1 MNPQLKH
8 LQIDLERASKRVHAL
23 TAEVPEEQWDLRPG
37 PDRWSVA
44 ECIEHLIITS
54 TESLPP
60 IRKALTGMEG
70 QRSVTSRRYRRDFL
84 GWLIWKSQAET
95 TAMRSRTA
103 AGFVPTG
110 GVRRQ
115 EATKLWD
122 GLQRELLE
130 LVGLADGLPLGS
142 TKIPSAFNG
151 RVKYN
156 LFSALSILAVHQHR
170 HLGQAERTAA
180 EVIAGNS

>member
-8 LQIDLERASKRVHAL
+8 LQIDLERASKRAHAL
-23 TAEVPEEQWDLRPG
+23 VAEVPEEQWDLRPG

-60 IRKALTGMEG
+60 IRKALTDMKG
-70 QRSVTSRRYRRDFL
+70 QRSGSSRRYRRDFL

-103 AGFVPTG
+103 AGFVPTRG
-110 GVRRQ
+110 ARKRRSYGTVCR
-115 EATKLWD
+115 ESCSSSSVWRTGCRWD
-122 GLQRELLE
+122 R
-130 LVGLADGLPLGS
+130 P
-142 TKIPSAFNG
+142 KFP
-151 RVKYN
+151 R
-156 LFSALSILAVHQHR
+156 LSMGA
-170 HLGQAERTAA
+170 
-180 EVIAGNS
+180 